1 VADSNTTVD
10 TRVAILEEK
19 FSVYEQMMN
28 KMESAIHTISETCQG
43 ISRMIAI
50 HEERI
55 EGVHKTDNLI
65 LEKFKEMEKRNTDD
79 HDKVIKK
86 VEKLE
91 EKVEGLI
98 KFRWLIGGALIL
110 TVFFFNQQQIR
121 FSDYLP
127 KPEAPATV
135 KSAN

>member
-1 VADSNTTVD
+1 
-10 TRVAILEEK
+10 
-19 FSVYEQMMN
+19 MMN

-65 LEKFKEMEKRNTDD
+65 LEKFKEMETRNILD

-91 EKVEGLI
+91 GKVEGLTN
-98 KFRWLIGGALIL
+98 FRWLIGGAIAL
-110 TVFFFNQQQIR
+110 TVFFFYQNQIR
-121 FSDYLP
+121 FADYLP
-127 KPEAPATV
+127 KPEASATV